1 MLQEMQPENRQESV
15 SACSWVHWID
25 TWGKNTTKEYQPRL
39 NHRCTTSK
47 GSCCPSSNLDEALS
61 KMRMSLC
68 YVLLHPRR
76 WHLLEGPLGCSTSR

>member
-1 MLQEMQPENRQESV
+1 MLQEMQPEKARKCFCLQLG
-15 SACSWVHWID
+15 ALD
-25 TWGKNTTKEYQPRL
+25 RDMGKKHKEYQPKL

-47 GSCCPSSNLDEALS
+47 ASCCPSSNLDEALS